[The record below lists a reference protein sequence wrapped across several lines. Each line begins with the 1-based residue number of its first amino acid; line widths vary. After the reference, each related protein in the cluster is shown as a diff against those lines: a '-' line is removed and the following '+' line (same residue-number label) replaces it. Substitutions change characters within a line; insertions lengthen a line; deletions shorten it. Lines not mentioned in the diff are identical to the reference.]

1 MNLSLTLACDH
12 YDLMWPL
19 IAGHIKPQGIDLRI
33 LTMGDERH
41 DRMMQHGEFDACEIG
56 LAPYFIAHEN
66 RNPVTAIPVFLRRMF
81 LHRFI
86 FVHANSKISSLEELK
101 GKRVGIRRSANTLA
115 LWVKGL
121 LLQQYGIA
129 SDQITW
135 VAEKADFVEYKS
147 RPKTSFEMVPT
158 GENLEGLLDKGL
170 IDAAILPYA
179 IPALHRNPQ
188 NARRLF
194 PDYKNAEISYYRNT
208 GLFPIMHVVVI
219 KNSILE
225 REPWVGVNLLQA
237 FQEAKTYW
245 VNYLR
250 NPPRISLAWAS
261 ALWEEEKGILGEDP
275 WSFNISD
282 DVSTIEILMDL
293 ALQEGLIS
301 AKYAVKSLF
310 AESTHNF

>member
-19 IAGHIKPQGIDLRI
+19 IAGHIKPQGIDLRV
-33 LTMGDERH
+33 LTMGDVRH

-66 RNPVTAIPVFLRRMF
+66 RKPVTAIPVFLRRMF

-86 FVHANSKISSLEELK
+86 FVHSSSKIFSLDELR

-121 LLQQYGIA
+121 LLQEYGIA

-147 RPKTSFEMVPT
+147 RQKITFEVVPA
-158 GENLEGLLDKGL
+158 GESLEGLLDKGL
-170 IDAAILPYA
+170 IDAAILPYT
-179 IPALHRNPQ
+179 IPALLRNPQ
-188 NARRLF
+188 NVRRLF

-208 GLFPIMHVVVI
+208 GLFPIMHVLVI
-219 KNSILE
+219 KNNVLE

-237 FQEAKTYW
+237 FQEAKMYW

-250 NPPRISLAWAS
+250 NPPRVSLAWAS

-275 WSFNISD
+275 WAFNIGNN
-282 DVSTIEILMDL
+282 VRTIETLMAF

-301 AKYAVKSLF
+301 AKYDVKSLF
-310 AESTHNF
+310 AESTHKF

>member
-1 MNLSLTLACDH
+1 
-12 YDLMWPL
+12 MWPL
-19 IAGHIKPQGIDLRI
+19 LAGHIKPRGIDLQI

-56 LAPYFIAHEN
+56 LAPYFIANEN
-66 RNPVTAIPVFLRRMF
+66 RNPVTAIPAFLRRMF

-86 FVHANSKISSLEELK
+86 FVHSKSKISSLEELR

-129 SDQITW
+129 SDEITW

-147 RPKTSFEMVPT
+147 RPKISFEMVPA
-158 GENLEGLLDKGL
+158 GENLEGLLDKGV
-170 IDAAILPYA
+170 IDTAVLLYTP
-179 IPALHRNPQ
+179 PALLRNPPT
-188 NARRLF
+188 ARRLF

-219 KNSILE
+219 KNNILE
-225 REPWVGVNLLQA
+225 SEPWVATNLLEA
-237 FQEAKTYW
+237 FREAKAYW
-245 VNYLR
+245 LNYLQ

-261 ALWEEEKGILGEDP
+261 ALWEEERGILGEDP
-275 WSFNISD
+275 WSFNITD
-282 DVSTIEILMDL
+282 NVSTIETLMDL
-293 ALQEGLIS
+293 ALREGLIS
-301 AKYAVKSLF
+301 AKYDVKSLF
-310 AESTHNF
+310 AESTHVL

>member
-19 IAGHIKPQGIDLRI
+19 IAGHIKPQGIDLRV
-33 LTMGDERH
+33 LTMGDVRH
-41 DRMMQHGEFDACEIG
+41 DRMMEHGEFDACEIG

-66 RNPVTAIPVFLRRMF
+66 RKPVTAIPVFLRRMF

-86 FVHANSKISSLEELK
+86 FVHSNSKIFSLDELR

-121 LLQQYGIA
+121 LLQEYGIA
-129 SDQITW
+129 SNQITW

-147 RPKTSFEMVPT
+147 RQKITFEVVPA
-158 GENLEGLLDKGL
+158 GESLEGLLDKGL
-170 IDAAILPYA
+170 IDAAILPYT
-179 IPALHRNPQ
+179 IPALLRNPQ
-188 NARRLF
+188 NVRRLF

-208 GLFPIMHVVVI
+208 GLFPIMHVLVI
-219 KNSILE
+219 KNNILE

-237 FQEAKTYW
+237 FQEAKMYW

-250 NPPRISLAWAS
+250 NPPRVSLAWAS

-275 WSFNISD
+275 WAFNIGNN
-282 DVSTIEILMDL
+282 VRTIETLMAF

-301 AKYAVKSLF
+301 AKYDVKSLF
-310 AESTHNF
+310 AESTHKF

>member
-19 IAGHIKPQGIDLRI
+19 IAGHIKPQGIDLRV
-33 LTMGDERH
+33 LTMGDVRH

-66 RNPVTAIPVFLRRMF
+66 RKPVTAIPVFLRRMF

-86 FVHANSKISSLEELK
+86 FVHSRSKIFSLAVLS
-101 GKRVGIRRSANTLA
+101 GKRFGIRRSANTLA

-121 LLQQYGIA
+121 LLQEYGIA

-147 RPKTSFEMVPT
+147 RQKITFEVVPA
-158 GENLEGLLDKGL
+158 GESLEGLLDKGL
-170 IDAAILPYA
+170 IDAAILPYT
-179 IPALHRNPQ
+179 IPALLRNPQ
-188 NARRLF
+188 NVRRLF

-208 GLFPIMHVVVI
+208 GLFPIMHVLVI
-219 KNSILE
+219 KNNILE

-237 FQEAKTYW
+237 FQEAKMYW

-250 NPPRISLAWAS
+250 NPPRVSLAWAS

-275 WSFNISD
+275 WAFNIGNN
-282 DVSTIEILMDL
+282 VRTIETLMAF

-301 AKYAVKSLF
+301 AKYDVKSLF
-310 AESTHNF
+310 AESTHKF